1 MMLKEMIQAMVKDPG
16 SLLRIQT
23 GQLQLAGLSD
33 TEHRALVDVL
43 KGDGKEGFASLIAW
57 K

>member
-1 MMLKEMIQAMVKDPG
+1 MIQAMVKDPG

>member
-1 MMLKEMIQAMVKDPG
+1 MLKEMIQALVQDPG
-16 SLLRIQT
+16 SLLRIQS

-43 KGDGKEGFASLIAW
+43 KGDGKEGLARLAMW
-57 K
+57 D